1 MSLILGLETTSQNCS
16 VVLFDSEK
24 ILSSRKNEETFK
36 HSQVLFPMIQDVL
49 TEVGANVKDLDA
61 IAISNGPGS
70 FTGLRIGAAAALGM
84 CHALEIPIIAIN
96 TLESLIWK
104 AQQLCHEE
112 KKLYCPMID
121 ARRMEVYCMISNFN
135 KEIILQQQ
143 AKIIDADSFKEFDEE
158 IICFGDGAGKCK
170 EVLKDNHKIQFLD
183 GVDTDATN
191 LCGIARTR
199 FTNEDFDDILNFEIN
214 YLK

>member
-49 TEVGANVKDLDA
+49 TVVGASVKDLDA

-143 AKIIDADSFKEFDEE
+143 AKIIDTDSFKEFAEE

-170 EVLKDNHKIQFLD
+170 EVLKYNHKIQFLD

-191 LCGIARTR
+191 LCELARKR
-199 FTNEDFDDILNFEIN
+199 FFDKDFDDILNFEIN

>member
-16 VVLFDSEK
+16 VALFDTEK
-24 ILSSRKNEETFK
+24 ILVSKKNEEVFK
-36 HSQVLFPMIQDVL
+36 HSQVLFSMIQEVLADADV
-49 TEVGANVKDLDA
+49 TVKNLDA

-96 TLESLIWK
+96 TLESLIAR
-104 AQQLCHEE
+104 AQQICPDE
-112 KKLYCPMID
+112 KKLFCPMID

-135 KEIILQQQ
+135 KEIVLQQQ
-143 AKIIDADSFKEFDEE
+143 AKIIDTDSFKEFDEE
-158 IICFGDGAGKCK
+158 ILCFGDGAEKCK
-170 EVLKDNHKIQFLD
+170 EILKGNIKIKFLAGID
-183 GVDTDATN
+183 ADATN
-191 LCGIARTR
+191 LCTIAQRR
-199 FTNEDFDDILNFEIN
+199 FLKGNFDYILNFEIN

>member
-1 MSLILGLETTSQNCS
+1 
-16 VVLFDSEK
+16 
-24 ILSSRKNEETFK
+24 
-36 HSQVLFPMIQDVL
+36 
-49 TEVGANVKDLDA
+49 
-61 IAISNGPGS
+61 
-70 FTGLRIGAAAALGM
+70 
-84 CHALEIPIIAIN
+84 
-96 TLESLIWK
+96 
-104 AQQLCHEE
+104 
-112 KKLYCPMID
+112 MID

-135 KEIILQQQ
+135 KENILQQQ

-191 LCGIARTR
+191 LCEIARTR

>member
-16 VVLFDSEK
+16 VALFDTEK
-24 ILSSRKNEETFK
+24 ILVSKKNEEVFK
-36 HSQVLFPMIQDVL
+36 HSQVLFSMIQEVLADADV
-49 TEVGANVKDLDA
+49 TVKNLDA

-96 TLESLIWK
+96 TLESLIAR
-104 AQQLCHEE
+104 AQQICPDE
-112 KKLYCPMID
+112 KKLFCPMID

-135 KEIILQQQ
+135 KEIVLQQQ
-143 AKIIDADSFKEFDEE
+143 AKIIDTDSFKEFDEE
-158 IICFGDGAGKCK
+158 ILCFGDGAEKCK
-170 EVLKDNHKIQFLD
+170 EILKGNTKIKFLAGID
-183 GVDTDATN
+183 ADATN
-191 LCGIARTR
+191 LCSIAQRR
-199 FTNEDFDDILNFEIN
+199 FLKGDFDYILNFEIN

>member
-16 VVLFDSEK
+16 VVLFDSER
-24 ILSSRKNEETFK
+24 ILSSKKNEETFK
-36 HSQVLFPMIQDVL
+36 HSQVLFPMIQEVLADV
-49 TEVGANVKDLDA
+49 GGSVKNLDA

-104 AQQLCHEE
+104 AQYLCEE
-112 KKLYCPMID
+112 KKLFCPMID

-143 AKIIDADSFKEFDEE
+143 AKIIDAESFKEFDEE
-158 IICFGDGAGKCK
+158 IICFGDGAAKCK
-170 EVLKDNHKIQFLD
+170 DILKDNPKIHFLD

-191 LCGIARTR
+191 LCEIAQKR
-199 FTNEDFDDILNFEIN
+199 FIDKAFDDMLNFEIN